1 MKRAAVDAG
10 RDPLGITL
18 VAVSKTHPASL
29 IREAAGY
36 GVTDFGENYLQEA
49 LPKQDELAQLP
60 LTWHFIG
67 AIQSNKTR
75 DIAERFAWA
84 HGVDRL
90 RIARRLSEQRPLH
103 APPLNICLQVEL
115 VPEPS
120 KAGVSPAELPG
131 LAAQVAA
138 LPRIRLRGL
147 MCIPPPTQDMDLQ
160 SARFAQLAALQA
172 QLNAQGL
179 ALDTL
184 SMGMSEDFE
193 IAIRAG
199 ATMVRVGSA
208 IFGARGPACTTSAN

>member
-90 RIARRLSEQRPLH
+90 RIARRLSEQRPWH

-115 VPEPS
+115 VPEPA

-131 LAAQVAA
+131 LAAQVAT

-147 MCIPPPTQDMDLQ
+147 MCIPPPTQDRDLQ

-179 ALDTL
+179 TLDTL

-208 IFGARGPACTTSAN
+208 IFGAREPACTTSAN